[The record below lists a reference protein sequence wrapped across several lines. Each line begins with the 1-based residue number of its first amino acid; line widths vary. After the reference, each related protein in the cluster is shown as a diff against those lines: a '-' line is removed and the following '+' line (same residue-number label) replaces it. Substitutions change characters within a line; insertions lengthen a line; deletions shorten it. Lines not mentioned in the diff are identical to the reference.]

1 LENST
6 HLGVFSKENKEFEVV
21 ELNKISLPPID
32 YDNDQ
37 NIAKRFNLNIPHG
50 SKQIITI
57 EYNMF
62 KYIFSIEKKN
72 FDAIYFQHKII
83 IDNYSTGL
91 NPNEALY
98 MKKIFGICVLDIK
111 INSCDKILFDEL
123 TDPFYLFQLYVLI
136 LW

>member
-50 SKQIITI
+50 SKQKITI

-62 KYIFSIEKKN
+62 KYIFSIEKKILMQ
-72 FDAIYFQHKII
+72 F
-83 IDNYSTGL
+83 
-91 NPNEALY
+91 
-98 MKKIFGICVLDIK
+98 IFK
-111 INSCDKILFDEL
+111 
-123 TDPFYLFQLYVLI
+123 
-136 LW
+136 